1 LDGVYFLVFYCHDR
15 YLRRSEKEA
24 LQEMHGEEN
33 TMPRDAFFSVK
44 SRRNFWS

>member
-1 LDGVYFLVFYCHDR
+1 
-15 YLRRSEKEA
+15 
-24 LQEMHGEEN
+24 MHGEEN